1 MGSVETFDIGAW
13 AGPFPAEMQDRAA
26 HALESGH
33 VLFLPRLAFAFGPDE
48 QSLLSP
54 QLSDGKAKNISLDP
68 TTNVLKGTV
77 AEGGER
83 QRLQAMMERFAQSA
97 TRLVS
102 DLLPNYAPVLERA
115 RTSYRPVEIVGRHY
129 SKIKDDRLLHV
140 DAFPSQPM
148 RGRRILRLF
157 SNVDPTGEARLWHVG
172 GPFEE
177 LTKRLAPKLPKPNP
191 ATAWLLSV
199 LGITHG
205 RRSAY
210 DQLMLGL
217 HDTGKCDD
225 EYQATGVREKVSF
238 PAGST
243 WMCVTDQVSHAALA
257 GKHAL
262 EQTFHIDIDVM
273 ADPDRSP
280 LKVLERV
287 MGKALV

>member
-1 MGSVETFDIGAW
+1 MGAVATFEIDSW
-13 AGPFPAEMQDRAA
+13 AGPFADAIQDRAGE
-26 HALESGH
+26 ALESGQ
-33 VLFLPRLAFAFGPDE
+33 VLFFPRLSFAFGPEE

-54 QLSDGKAKNISLDP
+54 KFSDGKAKNISLDP
-68 TTNVLKGTV
+68 ATNALKGTV
-77 AEGGER
+77 AEGEDR
-83 QRLQAMMERFAQSA
+83 RRLQAMMERFAQGA

-102 DLLPNYAPVLERA
+102 DLLPNYAPALERA

-129 SKIKDDRLLHV
+129 SKIKDDRLLHI

-157 SNVDPTGEARLWHVG
+157 SNVDPSGQARLWHVG
-172 GPFEE
+172 DRFEDVSR
-177 LTKRLAPKLPKPNP
+177 TLAAKLPKPNP
-191 ATAWLLSV
+191 ASAWLLSA
-199 LGITHG
+199 LGITKG

-217 HDTGKCDD
+217 HDQGKLDS
-225 EYQATGVREKVSF
+225 EYQAGGVREKISF

-243 WMCVTDQVSHAALA
+243 WMCFTDQVSHAALA
-257 GKHAL
+257 GRHAL

-280 LKVLERV
+280 LRVLERLT
-287 MGKALV
+287 GKALV